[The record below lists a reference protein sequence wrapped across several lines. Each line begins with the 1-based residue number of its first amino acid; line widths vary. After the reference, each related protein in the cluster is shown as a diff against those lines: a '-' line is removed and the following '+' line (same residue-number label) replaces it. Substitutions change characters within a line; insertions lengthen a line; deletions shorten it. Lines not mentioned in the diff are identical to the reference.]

1 MFNNKT
7 IAMRA
12 ILKITLT
19 VLLTFAVLLPKAHGQ
34 SGWTIQNSGTT
45 KNLNKVYFLNHYT
58 GYTVGDSGTILKTT
72 NGGKN
77 WTISPSGTAKNLRG
91 IYFINYAKG
100 FCAGDSGTYI
110 YTLDSGKTWQDMS
123 FHSQSN
129 LYSVTYTDAYNG
141 FITGDSLI
149 IATFDGGQNWES
161 IYLINSL
168 LAICFPSAATGYAI
182 DNQGGIYKSADGGHN
197 WRRYII
203 PYSTLPNSVYFTGVS
218 TGYITGASPLNIL
231 KTSDGGINWT
241 VSHSGASS
249 LNSVMFTSAGNGFAV
264 GDNGTILKTTNQ
276 GVLWY
281 DQTSLTTENLNSV
294 FFKDSLYGTIVGNNG
309 TILTTVTSGEI
320 PSYRILTGT
329 VKYAD
334 NENLVTNGWVRAIRY
349 DTTTGHIIT
358 VDSSRINPNGEYAI
372 KVPIGDSTDIMA
384 YQDDETADY
393 VPTYY
398 PSTIEW
404 TESLTIFPVENRA
417 NVNIKVFRMDT
428 SSTPQGYVSGKVFKN
443 IIRPDDNKLPGSII
457 YAKIGN
463 IYKGFSVSDSA
474 GKYKVDL
481 PAGNYKIYVKRYGY
495 TNDSTSINIQPPTL
509 EFNSVNF
516 YLEKLSSGVTVT
528 EGTPV
533 YYYLE
538 QNYPNPFNPSTTIE
552 YILGSKTFVKL
563 TIYDIMG
570 REIALLESTEKGAGT
585 YKIDFNAVSLP
596 SGVYFY
602 KLETE
607 DYTSSRPMI
616 LLK

>member
-19 VLLTFAVLLPKAHGQ
+19 VLLTFAVLLPKAQGQ

-218 TGYITGASPLNIL
+218 TGALSP
-231 KTSDGGINWT
+231 K
-241 VSHSGASS
+241 
-249 LNSVMFTSAGNGFAV
+249 
-264 GDNGTILKTTNQ
+264 
-276 GVLWY
+276 
-281 DQTSLTTENLNSV
+281 
-294 FFKDSLYGTIVGNNG
+294 
-309 TILTTVTSGEI
+309 
-320 PSYRILTGT
+320 TGT
-329 VKYAD
+329 V
-334 NENLVTNGWVRAIRY
+334 I
-349 DTTTGHIIT
+349 
-358 VDSSRINPNGEYAI
+358 GE
-372 KVPIGDSTDIMA
+372 
-384 YQDDETADY
+384 
-393 VPTYY
+393 
-398 PSTIEW
+398 W
-404 TESLTIFPVENRA
+404 
-417 NVNIKVFRMDT
+417 
-428 SSTPQGYVSGKVFKN
+428 
-443 IIRPDDNKLPGSII
+443 
-457 YAKIGN
+457 
-463 IYKGFSVSDSA
+463 
-474 GKYKVDL
+474 
-481 PAGNYKIYVKRYGY
+481 
-495 TNDSTSINIQPPTL
+495 
-509 EFNSVNF
+509 
-516 YLEKLSSGVTVT
+516 
-528 EGTPV
+528 
-533 YYYLE
+533 
-538 QNYPNPFNPSTTIE
+538 
-552 YILGSKTFVKL
+552 
-563 TIYDIMG
+563 
-570 REIALLESTEKGAGT
+570 
-585 YKIDFNAVSLP
+585 
-596 SGVYFY
+596 
-602 KLETE
+602 
-607 DYTSSRPMI
+607 
-616 LLK
+616 